1 MKRSSDKT
9 CDEAAIL
16 GNAEARP
23 GRSGLRWTLLCA
35 TSAFAA
41 AVCISQACGSSHREA
56 PAITAMPKFDG
67 TDFYMFRSYESS
79 RDGFV
84 TLIANYLPLQDPY
97 GGPNYFELGDNGVYD
112 INIDNNGDGV
122 ADITFRFEFTNTQ
135 QHLTV
140 NAGGVK
146 VAIPLV
152 QDGQIGVG
160 GDPTDTAKLNV
171 RETYTMSIITSRNGR
186 GQAIS
191 NANTKATTFE
201 KPVDNIGFK
210 TLPDYAA
217 YAAAHVYNIQ
227 IPGCTGNG
235 RTFVGQRKDP
245 FVVNLGETFDLINIA
260 HPTGESNNNAARDD
274 VADKNVTALILEI
287 PISCLV
293 ARDPVIGA
301 WTTASTTPS
310 GRRSPLTQVSR
321 LGMPLVNELVIG
333 LPDKDAFNASQ
344 PNNDKTFLTY
354 VTNPS
359 FPAIVELV
367 FAGAVK
373 APTLFPRSDLVA
385 TFLTGIKGLNQP
397 ANVKPSE
404 MLRLNT
410 TTPVTAAG
418 RQNRLGV
425 IGGDNAGFPNGR
437 RPGDDIVDVTLRV
450 AMGRLISLGFF
461 GSPSQAPSGNV
472 DFTDGAYVDDSFF
485 DAQFPYLKTPIA
497 GSPGQAQPSVPLPP
511 RAVVPGL
518 QSVSAP

>member
-1 MKRSSDKT
+1 MKKLSDRT
-9 CDEAAIL
+9 CDEAALL
-16 GNAEARP
+16 GNPEKRP
-23 GRSGLRWTLLCA
+23 GRSGLPWTRCA
-35 TSAFAA
+35 TTAFAA
-41 AVCISQACGSSHREA
+41 AVCISQAYGSSHREA

-186 GQAIS
+186 GQPIS

-235 RTFVGQRKDP
+235 RAFVGQRKDP

-260 HPTGESNNNAARDD
+260 NPTGESNNNAARDD

-293 ARDPVIGA
+293 ARDPVIGG

-518 QSVSAP
+518 QSVPAP

>member
-1 MKRSSDKT
+1 MKMSIDPTR
-9 CDEAAIL
+9 DEAAL
-16 GNAEARP
+16 VAKGSKTSTTGDGWA
-23 GRSGLRWTLLCA
+23 GFCA
-35 TSAFAA
+35 TCVVAA
-41 AVCISQACGSSHREA
+41 AVCVTQADASSHREA

-67 TDFYMFRSYESS
+67 TDFYMFRSYEQG
-79 RDGFV
+79 RDGYV
-84 TLIANYLPLQDPY
+84 TLIANYQPLQDPY
-97 GGPNYFELGDNGVYD
+97 GGPNYFELGSNGIYE
-112 INIDNNGDGV
+112 IHIDNNGDGLD
-122 ADITFRFEFTNTQ
+122 DITFQFKFTNTREN
-135 QHLTV
+135 LAV
-140 NAGGVK
+140 NVGGQSIP
-146 VAIPLV
+146 IPLV
-152 QDGQIGVG
+152 QLGTVGVG
-160 GDPTDTAKLNV
+160 GDPSDVGNLNV
-171 RETYTMSIITSRNGR
+171 RESYTVSIIRR
-186 GQAIS
+186 GQ
-191 NANTKATTFE
+191 NALMANVATRSTVFE

-217 YAAAHVYNIQ
+217 YAAALVYTVQ
-227 IPGCTGNG
+227 IPGCADSG
-235 RTFVGQRKDP
+235 RVFVGQRKDP

-260 HPTGESNNNAARDD
+260 NPVGESNNNAARDD
-274 VADKNVTALILEI
+274 IADKNVTSLILEV

-293 ARDPVIGA
+293 AKDPVIGA
-301 WTTASTTPS
+301 WTSANSPNAS
-310 GRRSPLTQVSR
+310 TQVSR

-344 PNNDKTFLTY
+344 PTGDSKFLKY

-359 FPAIVELV
+359 LPTIVQVV
-367 FAGAVK
+367 FGGAVT

-397 ANVKPSE
+397 ANVRPSE

-410 TTPVTAAG
+410 TTPVTPAG
-418 RQNRLGV
+418 SQNRLGV

-437 RPGDDIVDVTLRV
+437 RPGDDVVDVTLRV

-472 DFTDGAYVDDSFF
+472 DFTDGAYVDATFF
-485 DAQFPYLKTPIA
+485 DTTFPYLKTPIA